1 MIMTASAP
9 APSVQPMT
17 SARPRRHHRSSS
29 GSTFSCSE
37 RGPSAFSPLP
47 NVPRRSR
54 SVADVDAFAA
64 PARVKKASF
73 TLAGSSDDDDD
84 DDCPLVRE
92 VNQRARIAKLDEHF
106 GDFSFD
112 AELHKAKTSKPAHD
126 DDDTETEADFPPTP
140 VGDAAPTPKLTI
152 STDFASAPVPFP
164 ALSPSPTR
172 SAGPLPPLLIPDSRP
187 VVRSASS
194 PHLLSPVAPKL
205 EPKFTPASSVSST
218 SPYNSG
224 TSTPILL
231 KNGRPLKPSLK
242 SRVSLSMSTPDVS
255 SMLAQAKSVP
265 STPRVHFPTRE
276 RLESVVLFDKRARP
290 LEVASG
296 DSPLASPRSG
306 FFADLDT
313 APGLRIRNQSSFPFP
328 NSSPRGSPMGSS
340 VNLQGLPAAIMAKTK
355 LKIAVSRSAS
365 LQPVPRLGAHVH
377 LAAVR
382 LLGTRMS
389 GSVLVKNVSFSKK
402 VSLRYTFDNWET
414 TSEVAGMW
422 SSPSALKDLPA
433 AEPKPFGSE
442 ETESDVARGI
452 LVPVADGWDRF
463 VFNIKLDDVAPYLS
477 KRPMLL
483 AVKFEAAGAGE
494 WWDNCG
500 GSNYRFEFD
509 HVPKT
514 EPKTESPAPTLI
526 GRPRSNTSPAPLNT
540 DSTQTDLPS
549 ATLLSAKLN
558 SMVEKQAPRP
568 NLKLQFPSN
577 ETITPADMTS
587 DLGAELVAPKPIE
600 KKAPLTLTPPDSTA
614 SSPREAPAP
623 LSVAAPA
630 PVANLP
636 SPAESPASRKQPSP
650 LPSPSAIE
658 APAHSTTDVRDQ
670 SYADFL
676 AKYCFAGGAAPA
688 PSSRP
693 APTGFG
699 APSAG
704 PGASTY
710 SLPSGNSWGSPQPNF
725 GWGAGASSN
734 SWGGVGFSYGR
745 SGNSFSGGDL

>member
-1 MIMTASAP
+1 
-9 APSVQPMT
+9 MT
-17 SARPRRHHRSSS
+17 SARTRRHHRSSS
-29 GSTFSCSE
+29 GSTFAVE
-37 RGPSAFSPLP
+37 RGQSAFSPLP
-47 NVPRRSR
+47 NVPRRAR
-54 SVADVDAFAA
+54 SVTDVDARS
-64 PARVKKASF
+64 PSPSARVKKASF
-73 TLAGSSDDDDD
+73 TLAGSSDDDDE

-92 VNQRARIAKLDEHF
+92 VNQRARLAKLADEHF

-112 AELHKAKTSKPAHD
+112 AEAHKAKTRAQE

-140 VGDAAPTPKLTI
+140 VGDAVPTPKLTI
-152 STDFASAPVPFP
+152 STNIASASVPFP
-164 ALSPSPTR
+164 ALSPSPIR
-172 SAGPLPPLLIPDSRP
+172 SAGPLPPLTIPDSRP
-187 VVRSASS
+187 VARSASS
-194 PHLLSPVAPKL
+194 PFLSSPVAPKPESKL
-205 EPKFTPASSVSST
+205 TPASSVSST
-218 SPYNSG
+218 SPYGSG

-255 SMLAQAKSVP
+255 SMLAQAKSAP

-306 FFADLDT
+306 FFANMDT
-313 APGLRIRNQSSFPFP
+313 APGLRIRSQPSFPFP
-328 NSSPRGSPMGSS
+328 NMSPRGSSA
-340 VNLQGLPAAIMAKTK
+340 NLQGLPAAIMAKTK
-355 LKIAVSRSAS
+355 LKIAVSRSAP
-365 LQPVPRLGAHVH
+365 LQPVPRPEAHVH

-402 VSLRYTFDNWET
+402 VVLRYTFDNWET

-422 SSPSALKDLPA
+422 SSPNALKDLPPSN

-442 ETESDVARGI
+442 ETELDVARGI
-452 LVPVADGWDRF
+452 LVPVADGYDRF
-463 VFNIKLDDVAPYLS
+463 MFNIKLDDVAPYLS
-477 KRPMLL
+477 KRSMFL
-483 AVKFEAAGAGE
+483 AVKFEAAGVGE

-500 GSNYRFEFD
+500 GLNYRFEFD

-514 EPKTESPAPTLI
+514 EPKPESPAPTLI

-568 NLKLQFPSN
+568 NLKLQFPSD
-577 ETITPADMTS
+577 ETITPAMTS
-587 DLGAELVAPKPIE
+587 DLGAELVAPKVAPIQ

-614 SSPREAPAP
+614 SSPSEAPAP
-623 LSVAAPA
+623 LPAPAPA

-636 SPAESPASRKQPSP
+636 SPAESPADRKQPSP
-650 LPSPSAIE
+650 LPSLSAVE
-658 APAHSTTDVRDQ
+658 APAHSTTNVKDQ

-676 AKYCFAGGAAPA
+676 AKYCFAGGSAPA

-693 APTGFG
+693 APAGFG
-699 APSAG
+699 APSNAYR
-704 PGASTY
+704 ASA
-710 SLPSGNSWGSPQPNF
+710 NSWGSPQPSF
-725 GWGAGASSN
+725 GWGASTNAPAHN